1 MRHRRPRSVAAPTA
15 SLAVAAL
22 VLSVLVVGSSTAVA
36 ADRPDANGADACDVL
51 AAPTADEAGE
61 LARECDSRV
70 EVLEERTPWE
80 TSYVTEAGKS
90 VLEISVYPTR
100 TDVNGDWEPIDTS
113 LQRSARAGAELDVA
127 APVLD
132 MQLNGGDT
140 GETKPLGVIESNG
153 HTFKVWF
160 PLPLPEPTV
169 EENRATYELARGV
182 RVVTYVSPS
191 GTGFTPVVELDD
203 REAADWLRQE
213 LEAARSKGNLP
224 GSGFDIPLRFEVS
237 DGLTAEAM
245 ADGTVHVTDPD
256 GNIVFQAPPAY
267 MWDSSGALP
276 TEPRLPGEEQA
287 TAPHGDRAEWAWPGD
302 VVAQMPVRVDGSSMV
317 LSPSADILEDA
328 NTAWPVHID
337 PGFSGQGAADWTML
351 RTGGYTSSMYR
362 FTDLSSS
369 YPGGGVGRCVG
380 SSACGVNYYIGR
392 LVWEFRG
399 LNSIAS
405 LVGSDVDSATFS
417 VWGTSS
423 YNCNPATTELWWTG
437 GINSSST
444 WTNTGWLGGQSS
456 NTSAQRDGC
465 GQGQGWRDFD
475 ALGMLRH
482 TADVDATQITMG
494 LKAADEGSMA
504 GWKRFRNDAKLSVTY
519 NRPPNAPTNV
529 KLSNPSKA
537 CASGSSRPQ
546 INTKTPTISGT
557 LSDPDGGTVYPSFQV
572 YKVSD
577 GSQVWASAPAGV
589 ASGGG
594 VSATV
599 TTTLADGVA
608 YGYRITSH
616 DGAKW
621 SGWSTATCEFVVDT
635 VKPSR
640 PQIVASFGGDA
651 IYESGE
657 ERGGVGLSGRFTIR
671 AFASDVTELRYRFS
685 TDSVERRVSFSSP
698 NPAPL
703 EVSFTPT
710 VAGPA
715 ALTAE
720 VSDAAGNRSE
730 SVTYIFDVA
739 APKQAGLWKLDDGWG
754 GNAADSGAGT
764 PVNPLGITGATWAIG
779 PETMFGGRSDDK
791 ALSFNGSSAFAAGA
805 PAVKTTGAFSVSARV
820 WLSQSSINANN
831 GYTSYTAVSQ
841 DGPSQSEFTLGY
853 EPGCT
858 GNQGCWSFRMPDT
871 DFAPTSVAARS
882 DGGVLGDGWVQLVGI
897 YDPAA
902 AGGAKVRL
910 WTCDIGTPTD
920 PGTGIP
926 ASFESIRWGSGW
938 TSGGAFTLGRAR
950 FDSWW
955 PGLIDQVEVFNGV
968 VLTED
973 IVARGCL
980 GAAGVTQR
988 SAGAIQ

>member
-1 MRHRRPRSVAAPTA
+1 
-15 SLAVAAL
+15 
-22 VLSVLVVGSSTAVA
+22 
-36 ADRPDANGADACDVL
+36 
-51 AAPTADEAGE
+51 
-61 LARECDSRV
+61 V

-132 MQLNGGDT
+132 MKLNGGDT

-237 DGLTAEAM
+237 DGLSAAAM
-245 ADGTVHVTDPD
+245 ADGTVHVTDPE

-276 TEPRLPGEEQA
+276 TEPRLPGEEQVPA
-287 TAPHGDRAEWAWPGD
+287 AQGERAEWAWPGD

-380 SSACGVNYYIGR
+380 SSACGVSYYIGR

-444 WTNTGWLGGQSS
+444 WENTGWLGGQSS

-475 ALGMLRH
+475 ALGMLRY

-537 CASGSSRPQ
+537 CASGSGRPQ
-546 INTKTPTISGT
+546 INTNTPTISGT

-572 YKVSD
+572 YKVAD
-577 GSQVWASAPAGV
+577 GAQVWASAPAGV
-589 ASGGG
+589 ASGSA

-599 TTTLADGVA
+599 SPALADGVA

-621 SGWSTATCEFVVDT
+621 SGWSTSTCEFTIDT
-635 VKPSR
+635 VKPGTPEIR
-640 PQIVASFGGDA
+640 TITGDA
-651 IYESGE
+651 VYSAGK
-657 ERGGVGLSGRFTIR
+657 ERGGVGIEGK
-671 AFASDVTELRYRFS
+671 FAIVTAGEPDPRVLRYRFS
-685 TDSVERRVSFSSP
+685 TSATTYSATITSTSTQATTVRY
-698 NPAPL
+698 
-703 EVSFTPT
+703 TPT
-710 VAGPA
+710 VAGPVT
-715 ALTAE
+715 LTAD
-720 VSDAAGNRSE
+720 VQDAAGNWS
-730 SVTYIFDVA
+730 SAATYLFDVA
-739 APKQAGLWKLDDGWG
+739 APKQASRWKFDEGSG
-754 GNAADSGAGT
+754 ATAADSGAST
-764 PVNPLGITGATWAIG
+764 PLKPLSLTGAAWVTG
-779 PETMFGGRSDDK
+779 PETLFGGRTDDK
-791 ALSFNGSSAFAAGA
+791 ALSLDGTSSFARSD
-805 PAVKTTGAFSVSARV
+805 PAVASKAAFSVSARV
-820 WLSQSSINANN
+820 WLNQSALSVSK
-831 GYTSYTAVSQ
+831 SYTAISQ
-841 DGPSQSEFTLGY
+841 DGVTQSEFTLGY
-853 EPGCT
+853 EPACAAG
-858 GNQGCWSFRMPDT
+858 QGCWSFRMPDSAT
-871 DFAPTSVAARS
+871 GTTSVAARS
-882 DGGVLGDGWVQLVGI
+882 SGAIIGDRWVQLVGV
-897 YDPAA
+897 YDPSA

-910 WTCDIGTPTD
+910 WTCDVGTPAE
-920 PGTGIP
+920 PGDGIP
-926 ASFESIRWGSGW
+926 VAFEVGRAAAGW
-938 TSGGAFTLGRAR
+938 TAGGDFTVGRAR
-950 FDSWW
+950 AGSGPTGWW
-955 PGLIDQVEVFNGV
+955 PGLIDEVEVFNGV
-968 VLTED
+968 VVTED

-980 GAAGVTQR
+980 GAAGVTQ
-988 SAGAIQ
+988 